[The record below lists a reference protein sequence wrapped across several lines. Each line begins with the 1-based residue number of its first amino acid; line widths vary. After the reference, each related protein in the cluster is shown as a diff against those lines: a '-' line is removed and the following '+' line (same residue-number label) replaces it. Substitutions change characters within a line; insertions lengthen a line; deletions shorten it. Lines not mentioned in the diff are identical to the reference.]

1 MEEYPF
7 KEECFQI
14 IGCCMEVHKT
24 LGPGFLEPVYQEALT
39 IELIEANIPFI
50 KEKMLEVRYKE
61 RLLNKK
67 YVADFVCF
75 DEIIVE
81 LKAVES
87 LCPEHI
93 AQVLNYLKATGKKLG
108 LLINFGSASLQYK
121 RVIL

>member
-1 MEEYPF
+1 
-7 KEECFQI
+7 
-14 IGCCMEVHKT
+14 MEVHKT

-39 IELIEANIPFI
+39 IELFEANIPFI

-81 LKAVES
+81 LKAMES

-93 AQVLNYLKATGKKLG
+93 AQVLNYLKATEKKLG
-108 LLINFGSASLQYK
+108 LLINFGSKSLQYK

>member
-7 KEECFQI
+7 KEECFKI

-39 IELIEANIPFI
+39 IELFEANIPFI

-67 YVADFVCF
+67 YVADFV
-75 DEIIVE
+75 
-81 LKAVES
+81 
-87 LCPEHI
+87 
-93 AQVLNYLKATGKKLG
+93 
-108 LLINFGSASLQYK
+108 
-121 RVIL
+121 

>member
-39 IELIEANIPFI
+39 IELFESNIPFI

-81 LKAVES
+81 LKAMES